1 MVKSV
6 LMQKEIKVSRKSISI
21 LLKFLLAMWIM
32 TLFLLQVILY
42 PPMPLLRLIDTVG
55 VSDSFTSLQ
64 SKLTPFFR
72 TSDLNLDFAIKFN
85 D

>member
-1 MVKSV
+1 
-6 LMQKEIKVSRKSISI
+6 MQKEIKVSRKSISI
-21 LLKFLLAMWIM
+21 LLKFLLVMWIM

-55 VSDSFTSLQ
+55 VSDSFASLQ
-64 SKLTPFFR
+64 SKLTPFFQ